1 MRILVLGA
9 GAVGGYFGGRLVEAG
24 GDVTFL
30 VRERRAAELA
40 ADGLVIKS
48 PCGDAAVR
56 VQVARAGE
64 ALATYDVVLL
74 CCKAYD
80 LESAMDSIA
89 PAVGGDSA
97 VLPLLNGL
105 SHLDRLDRRFGAA
118 RVLGGL
124 AQIAATIGAGG
135 RIEHLNKAH
144 RIVFGERD
152 GRSSERTAALAA
164 LLARAKFDSALS
176 DDIMQEMWEKFVMLA
191 TLAGMTCLM
200 RAPVGAIIATSEG
213 EALMGEFLAE
223 CAAIATAAGHPPR
236 APFLARMRAL
246 LTERGSPFTASMLRD
261 IERGGPTEGA
271 RILGDLLRRGRALGV
286 AAPLLRTAVCHVET
300 YEARRAEAE
309 RDG

>member
-40 ADGLVIKS
+40 ADGLAIKS
-48 PCGDAAVR
+48 PCGDTTVR
-56 VQVARAGE
+56 VQIARSGA
-64 ALATYDVVLL
+64 ALAPYDIVLL
-74 CCKAYD
+74 GCKAYD

-89 PAVGGDSA
+89 PAVGADSA

-105 SHLDRLDRRFGAA
+105 SHLDRLDRRFGGA

-144 RIVFGERD
+144 RIIFGERD
-152 GRSSERTAALAA
+152 GRRSERTAALAA
-164 LLARAKFDSALS
+164 LLAKARFDSALS
-176 DDIMQEMWEKFVMLA
+176 DDIMLEMWEKFVLLA

-200 RAPVGAIIATSEG
+200 RAPVGAIVATNDG
-213 EALMGEFLAE
+213 EALMGEFMAE
-223 CAAIATAAGHPPR
+223 CAAVATAAGHAPR
-236 APFLARMRAL
+236 AAFLERARML
-246 LTERGSPFTASMLRD
+246 LTERGSTFTASMLRD
-261 IERGGPTEGA
+261 IERGGPTEGDH
-271 RILGDLLRRGRALGV
+271 ILGDLLRRARALGV
-286 AAPLLRTAVCHVET
+286 ATPLLRTAACHVEA
-300 YEARRAEAE
+300 YEARRARSSAA
-309 RDG
+309 